1 MNTPTTSTPEP
12 ARLPDWQNG
21 PLALAFAAVA
31 DAAKNRQPLGIYQ
44 PEQVKEL
51 ADWHRRAW
59 QETHSPYQCLWRD
72 RAQTAE
78 ATVEKLRA
86 QAGADAEWL
95 TRLRDQ
101 LEAAQQKTIAAEQEI
116 GALNQLVAE
125 LRARQPETQV

>member
-1 MNTPTTSTPEP
+1 MNTPTTSTPAAP
-12 ARLPDWQNG
+12 RVPDFQNG

-31 DAAKNRQPLGIYQ
+31 AAAKSGLPVVITNR
-44 PEQVKEL
+44 EQITAL

-95 TRLRDQ
+95 TRLREQ
-101 LEAAQQKTIAAEQEI
+101 LETQQKKTIAAEQEI

-125 LRARQPETQV
+125 LRARQPETQL